1 MDEPSL
7 YLVATPIGNLGD
19 LSPRAVEILGKAD
32 FIAAEDTRKS
42 GVLLKHFGIHKPMVS
57 YYEHNTAVRGEE
69 ILRRLEN
76 GEVCALI
83 SDAGMPGISD
93 PGEILVR
100 QCHERGL
107 RVSAIPG
114 ACAAVTALAMSGL
127 STRRFVFEGFLPQ
140 NDSERRRC
148 IGQLAEEPRTV
159 ILYEAPHRLA
169 RTLRELCPL
178 LGERRISLVREISKI
193 YEEVRRTTVAD
204 AAAYYEENAPR
215 GEFVLILEG
224 AVPKTAE
231 PLDREKLA
239 HLFDRKRAEG
249 LTRTAAAKE
258 LATEFGMSKHDIY
271 EMFKNE

>member
-1 MDEPSL
+1 MKEPSL

-19 LSPRAVEILGKAD
+19 LSARAVEILGKAD

-57 YYEHNTAVRGEE
+57 YYEHNTAARGEE

-76 GEVCALI
+76 GEVCALV

-93 PGEILVR
+93 PGEIIVR
-100 QCHERGL
+100 QCYERGL

-127 STRRFVFEGFLPQ
+127 STRRFVFDGFLPQ
-140 NDSERRRC
+140 NDSERRRF
-148 IGQLAEEPRTV
+148 IRQLAEEPRTV

-169 RTLRELCPL
+169 RTLREMCPL

-193 YEEVRRTTVAD
+193 YEDVLRTTVME
-204 AAAYYEENAPR
+204 AAAYYAENTPR

-224 AVPKTAE
+224 ATPKVAE
-231 PLDREKLA
+231 APDRETLA
-239 HLFDRKRAEG
+239 QLFAQKREEG
-249 LTRTAAAKE
+249 MTKTAAAKV
-258 LATEFGMSKHDIY
+258 LAAETGIPKHDIY